1 MYLGVVRCILVGCRL
16 IGIFC
21 SIGHVPRWNRKIPPE
36 GIEELVPMVIGKV
49 IPEGIAELNLSYEG
63 MGVSILE
70 GILEKESSG
79 KIIFDLFPDMFK
91 KFSLGG

>member
-1 MYLGVVRCILVGCRL
+1 
-16 IGIFC
+16 
-21 SIGHVPRWNRKIPPE
+21 
-36 GIEELVPMVIGKV
+36 MVIGKV

-79 KIIFDLFPDMFK
+79 KIIFDLFPELIE
-91 KFSLGG
+91 KFSSGG

>member
-1 MYLGVVRCILVGCRL
+1 
-16 IGIFC
+16 
-21 SIGHVPRWNRKIPPE
+21 
-36 GIEELVPMVIGKV
+36 MVIGKV

-79 KIIFDLFPDMFK
+79 KIIFDLFPDLID
-91 KFSLGG
+91 KFSSGGKFCIEPISLGHRSCPPG